1 MPNHKSS
8 YKRIRV
14 SEKRNEYNRLNK
26 KLLKKAVR
34 AVRDAETYED
44 AQKNLPNAYRVIDK
58 VTARGV
64 IHKNTAAR
72 KKSRLNAF
80 ALRLRDNATA

>member
-14 SEKRNEYNRLNK
+14 TEKRNQYNRLNK

-34 AVRDAETYED
+34 AVQDAETYEE
-44 AQKNLPNAYRVIDK
+44 AFKNLPNAYSVIDK

-72 KKSRLNAF
+72 KKARLNALT
-80 ALRLRDNATA
+80 LRMKAA

>member
-14 SEKRNEYNRLNK
+14 SEKRNQYNRLNK

-34 AVRDAETYED
+34 AVRDADNYDE
-44 AQKNLPNAYRVIDK
+44 ANKNLPNAYSVIDK

-72 KKSRLNAF
+72 KKSRLNSYVRKLQSA
-80 ALRLRDNATA
+80 